1 MGVSRLNRASFALR
15 SASLRSLSPFSLVPL
30 HPYSNSNG
38 DPEQPRTGRSHWSE
52 EKETESEEQNKPKH
66 TDELLKAHIE
76 QLKQLRSSSRV
87 MESKLSDPLA
97 KWARALSDRFGS
109 WFQGIVA
116 DVLTAKVDSQ
126 FDLHD
131 WLEGAKDAFW
141 MGEFLLAQNSLV

>member
-97 KWARALSDRFGS
+97 KWARALSDRFGF

-126 FDLHD
+126 FDLQD

-141 MGEFLLAQNSLV
+141 MGEYRRA